1 MNSLFLTLW
10 KVNSGSAADTYTPKV
25 AATEEWRRVGE
36 EEVWSPTSPPRA
48 VAPRHISRPLTDL
61 DEEAS
66 ALGNPLCEDAAI
78 NSECLQCNCHS
89 VLPNARGFP
98 HRGVQET
105 TRSTV
110 RSHFFKASPSIR
122 CSSNL
127 R

>member
-1 MNSLFLTLW
+1 MESDFT
-10 KVNSGSAADTYTPKV
+10 
-25 AATEEWRRVGE
+25 ATCCCP
-36 EEVWSPTSPPRA
+36 SPHLPPA
-48 VAPRHISRPLTDL
+48 TDL

-66 ALGNPLCEDAAI
+66 ALGNPTCEDAAI
-78 NSECLQCNCHS
+78 NSNLQCNYHS

-110 RSHFFKASPSIR
+110 RSHFFKASRSNR

-127 R
+127 RSIVGLC